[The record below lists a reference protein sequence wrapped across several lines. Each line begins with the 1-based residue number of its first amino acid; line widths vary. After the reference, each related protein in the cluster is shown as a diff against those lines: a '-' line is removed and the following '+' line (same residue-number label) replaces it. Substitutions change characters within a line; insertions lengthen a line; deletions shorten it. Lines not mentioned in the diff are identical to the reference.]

1 MPGASRFDQLLNLTT
16 RLVDSTFIPPTL
28 NLDIH
33 GKLLNY
39 RSAKNGPDRIQWE
52 RAEADELIRLLDSS
66 TIVPIR
72 YSEIP
77 NARLGDV
84 VYYNPVVKQELN
96 DDNSIKFR
104 VRGTAGG
111 DRLNVPYDVSARTAA
126 LETVKLVI
134 HSVVSSNKKWRTLDI
149 ADFYLGTPLPASRY

>member
-1 MPGASRFDQLLNLTT
+1 MDFTLPDDN
-16 RLVDSTFIPPTL
+16 RLPIPEAFIPPTL

-33 GKLLNY
+33 GKPLNY
-39 RSAKNGPDRIQWE
+39 RSAKNGPDRLQWE

-84 VYYNPVVKQELN
+84 VYYNPVVKQKLN

-111 DRLNVPYDVSARTAA
+111 D
-126 LETVKLVI
+126 
-134 HSVVSSNKKWRTLDI
+134 
-149 ADFYLGTPLPASRY
+149 